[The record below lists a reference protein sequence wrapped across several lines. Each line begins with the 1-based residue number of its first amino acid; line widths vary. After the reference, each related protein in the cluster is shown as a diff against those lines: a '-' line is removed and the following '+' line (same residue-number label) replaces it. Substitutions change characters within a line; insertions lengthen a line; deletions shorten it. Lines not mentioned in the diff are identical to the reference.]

1 MQFLVQL
8 ETSLPPEL
16 PEGERAALLA
26 AEAERGRELRR
37 DGVIVSIWRL
47 PGRLAN
53 VGIWD
58 AASPEELH
66 DAVTSLP
73 LWRWMTVAVT
83 PLAQHPLM

>member
-8 ETSLPPEL
+8 ETTLPPEL
-16 PEGERAALLA
+16 PDDERAALLA

-37 DGVIVSIWRL
+37 DGVIASIWRL

-53 VGIWD
+53 VGIWEV
-58 AASPEELH
+58 AAPDELH

-73 LWRWMTVAVT
+73 LWRWMTVTVT
-83 PLAQHPLM
+83 PLARHPLM

>member
-8 ETSLPPEL
+8 ETSLPPDL
-16 PEGERAALLA
+16 PDDERAALLA
-26 AEAERGRELRR
+26 AEAERGQQLRH

-53 VGIWD
+53 VGIWEV
-58 AASPEELH
+58 ASPDELH

-73 LWRWMTVAVT
+73 LWQWMTVAVT
-83 PLAQHPLM
+83 PLARHPLM